1 MDLSMWLI
9 KITTCPAAQLLG
21 IVLYL
26 FQVLYGDS
34 KYTQSSQPL
43 QASPEEDIAKLSIN
57 ASTFTQDTD
66 VHTSF
71 WNVIDGKR
79 K

>member
-26 FQVLYGDS
+26 FQVLYEDS

-43 QASPEEDIAKLSIN
+43 
-57 ASTFTQDTD
+57 
-66 VHTSF
+66 
-71 WNVIDGKR
+71 
-79 K
+79 